1 MQRQVLF
8 SLADAEKNSLLALP
22 VSVSNGFIME
32 RIKGNWVNF
41 WRIPYQRYE
50 FIFAAVTLTI
60 VMLSSVQFLT
70 QIEMRPGVQL
80 HDPVFNYLPSRD
92 LSDLIFYILYTA
104 LLLGVIF
111 LLPSP
116 ERLMIGFEAY
126 ALFVILRMIT
136 MTLVPLEPPNGLIPL
151 VDPFLSVMYTGKQ
164 VNKDLFFSGHTAT
177 MYLLYLMMPAG
188 IYRKL
193 AFVGVIVMG
202 ICLLFQR
209 VHYTVDVIVAPF
221 FAYGALRIVLYLRR
235 SIGLKTE
242 SFGESE

>member
-1 MQRQVLF
+1 M
-8 SLADAEKNSLLALP
+8 A
-22 VSVSNGFIME
+22 
-32 RIKGNWVNF
+32 RIKGSWLNF
-41 WRIPYQRYE
+41 WRIPDQRYE
-50 FIFAAVTLTI
+50 FIFAAIILTV
-60 VMLSSVQFLT
+60 VMLSSVPFLT
-70 QIEMRPGVQL
+70 QIELRPGVQL
-80 HDPVFNYLPSRD
+80 QDPVFNYLPAHD

-116 ERLMIGFEAY
+116 ERLVIGFEAY

-136 MTLVPLEPPNGLIPL
+136 MSLVPLEPPIGLIPL
-151 VDPFLSVMYTGKQ
+151 VDPVLSFMYTGKQ

-177 MYLLYLMMPAG
+177 MYLLYLMLPPG
-188 IYRKL
+188 IYRKM

-221 FAYGALRIVLYLRR
+221 FAYGALRIVLRLRHAV
-235 SIGLKTE
+235 GLKNNGLALPE
-242 SFGESE
+242 

>member
-1 MQRQVLF
+1 
-8 SLADAEKNSLLALP
+8 
-22 VSVSNGFIME
+22 ME
-32 RIKGNWVNF
+32 RIKGSWVNF
-41 WRIPYQRYE
+41 WKTPDQRYE
-50 FIFAAVTLTI
+50 FIFAAVILTI
-60 VMLSSVQFLT
+60 VMLSSVPFLT
-70 QIEMRPGVQL
+70 RIEMRPGVQL
-80 HDPVFNYLPSRD
+80 HDPLFNYLPARD

-116 ERLMIGFEAY
+116 ERLVIGFESY

-151 VDPFLSVMYTGKQ
+151 VDPILSFMYTGKQ

-177 MYLLYLMMPAG
+177 MYLLYLIMPAG

-235 SIGLKTE
+235 NIGLKTDGFAE
-242 SFGESE
+242 FE

>member
-1 MQRQVLF
+1 M
-8 SLADAEKNSLLALP
+8 S
-22 VSVSNGFIME
+22 
-32 RIKGNWVNF
+32 RIKGSWINF
-41 WRIPYQRYE
+41 WKIPDQRYE
-50 FIFAAVTLTI
+50 FIFATVVLTV
-60 VMLSSVQFLT
+60 VMLGSVPFLLH
-70 QIEMRPGVQL
+70 IEARSGVQL
-80 HDPVFNYLPSRD
+80 HDPLFNYLPARD

-104 LLLGVIF
+104 LLLGVVF

-116 ERLMIGFEAY
+116 ERLMIAFEAY

-151 VDPFLSVMYTGKQ
+151 VDPILSFMYTGKQ

-177 MYLLYLMMPAG
+177 MYLLYLMLPDG

-221 FAYGALRIVLYLRR
+221 FAYGALRIVLHLRR
-235 SIGLKTE
+235 TLGLKDSVFAAE
-242 SFGESE
+242 E